1 MGLFSSFIKAILTS
15 NGASVSA
22 RTPAAEGM
30 SDSAAVFT
38 RNGRHPAARV
48 IDIDGDTEKVI
59 YTYLGIVFKGVKKER
74 CFTWPRSDLT
84 RLFTASRPGRPPIPA
99 HLVTRLLPIKDAH
112 LGSRRHA

>member
-59 YTYLGIVFKGVKKER
+59 
-74 CFTWPRSDLT
+74 
-84 RLFTASRPGRPPIPA
+84 SRISA
-99 HLVTRLLPIKDAH
+99 
-112 LGSRRHA
+112 